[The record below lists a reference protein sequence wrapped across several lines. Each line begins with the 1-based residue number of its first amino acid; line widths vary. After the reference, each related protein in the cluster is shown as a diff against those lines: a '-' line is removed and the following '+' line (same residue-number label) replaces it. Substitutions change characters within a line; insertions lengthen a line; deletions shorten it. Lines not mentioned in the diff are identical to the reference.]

1 MLNDLIR
8 DVNALPYA
16 QAVNVTHSPVTGNA
30 GTREFFLH
38 VRLGRDKAAQID
50 LRAGVRQA
58 VERALQLSLYE
69 KNNG

>member
-1 MLNDLIR
+1 M
-8 DVNALPYA
+8 
-16 QAVNVTHSPVTGNA
+16 THSPVTGNA

-38 VRLGRDKAAQID
+38 VRLGRGKGPAVDLAQKA
-50 LRAGVRQA
+50 RQA